1 MARPPRVPA
10 RPHRTS
16 FGPRQPAHHP
26 ANGGKRKAEG
36 QQRHVAERVEHAL
49 ALLKSDTM
57 KRVTLSRR
65 QALQGML
72 LGAAGMSL
80 SLESFGQ
87 ITIPPG
93 EIRLI
98 FNENPYGP
106 SPKALAEVA
115 KILPKTAY
123 YPDDI
128 EGELIDLF
136 MERLRLDRGQL
147 FLASGSNEG
156 LQAAMLAFGKQGKIL
171 SPSLTY
177 SAHLLYAENLGI
189 EVKRVPLR
197 ADMAID
203 LEAIARAVDD
213 SVSLVYL
220 CNPNNPTG
228 MAIDGDELR
237 SFCRE
242 VSAKVPI
249 MIDEAYSELT
259 DKPDYT
265 SMVDLVRGGANILLT
280 RTFSKIFGMAGL
292 RVGYGMGHPDIV
304 KVVKDKV
311 MAWPNGIGLY
321 AAYHS
326 YLDDAFIDF
335 SRQKILQGRAM
346 VNATFRR
353 HGIEPLPSQTNFV
366 YADIGRNASDFK
378 KEMAANHVI
387 IRGAYDGYENYSR
400 VSMGRLEELEVF
412 DSVFSRVFTA
422 G

>member
-1 MARPPRVPA
+1 MAQRLIEPA
-10 RPHRTS
+10 TDQI
-16 FGPRQPAHHP
+16 QP
-26 ANGGKRKAEG
+26 E
-36 QQRHVAERVEHAL
+36 AL
-49 ALLKSDTM
+49 AAAVNLLSGCKVGAPSLNRRRVCQGLVMGTAGLALSPLTM
-57 KRVTLSRR
+57 
-65 QALQGML
+65 
-72 LGAAGMSL
+72 
-80 SLESFGQ
+80 GQ
-87 ITIPPG
+87 VEIPPG
-93 EIRLI
+93 QIRLM

-123 YPDDI
+123 YPGAIEDDLM
-128 EGELIDLF
+128 GLF
-136 MERLRLDRGQL
+136 MARHQLDREQV

-156 LQAAMLAFGKQGKIL
+156 LQAAMMAFGKHGKVI
-171 SPSLTY
+171 SPALTY
-177 SAHLLYAENLGI
+177 SDHLQYAEKLG
-189 EVKRVPLR
+189 VAVYRVPLR
-197 ADMAID
+197 DDMAID
-203 LEAIARAVDD
+203 LEAMARAVDD

-242 VSAKVPI
+242 VSPKVPI
-249 MIDEAYSELT
+249 LIDEAYNELT

-265 SMVDLVRGGANILLT
+265 SMVDLVREGANMLIT

-304 KVVKDKV
+304 SVVKDNV
-311 MAWPNGIGLY
+311 MAWPNGVGLY

-326 YLDDAFIDF
+326 YLDEDFIAF
-335 SRQKILQGRAM
+335 SRDKILQGRQM

-366 YADIGRNASDFK
+366 YADIQRDADGFK
-378 KEMAANHVI
+378 AKMAARNI
-387 IRGAYDGYENYSR
+387 KIRGIYEGYDTYSR
-400 VSMGRLEELEVF
+400 VSMGRIEELEIF
-412 DSVFSRVFTA
+412 DRVFSEVYT

>member
-1 MARPPRVPA
+1 MRIENQAE
-10 RPHRTS
+10 S
-16 FGPRQPAHHP
+16 FGEAFALLSGVAAQPA
-26 ANGGKRKAEG
+26 
-36 QQRHVAERVEHAL
+36 
-49 ALLKSDTM
+49 TM
-57 KRVTLSRR
+57 GRR
-65 QALQGML
+65 RALQGIF
-72 LGAAGMSL
+72 LGAAGVGL
-80 SLESFGQ
+80 SLKAFGQ
-87 ITIPPG
+87 IEIPP
-93 EIRLI
+93 EQVRLI

-115 KILPKTAY
+115 RILPLTAY

-128 EGELIDLF
+128 EGQLVGLF
-136 MERLRLDRGQL
+136 MERLRLDRKQI
-147 FLASGSNEG
+147 FVASGSNEG
-156 LQAAMLAFGKQGKIL
+156 LQAAMMAFGKQGKIL

-177 SAHLLYAENLGI
+177 SDHLLYAENLGV
-189 EVKRVPLR
+189 EVKRIPLR

-237 SFCRE
+237 AFCRE

-249 MIDEAYSELT
+249 MIDEAYNELT

-265 SMVDLVRGGANILLT
+265 SMMDLVREGANILVT

-304 KVVKDKV
+304 KVVRDHV
-311 MAWPNGIGLY
+311 MAWPNGVGLY

-326 YLDDAFIDF
+326 YLDEDFIAF
-335 SRQKILQGRAM
+335 SRAKILQGREM
-346 VNATFRR
+346 VKATFRR

-366 YADIGRNASDFK
+366 YADIGRNADAFADQ
-378 KEMAANHVI
+378 MAEKNVM
-387 IRGAYDGYENYSR
+387 IRGAYEGYDTYSR
-400 VSMGRLEELEVF
+400 VSMGRIDDLKIF
-412 DSVFSRVFTA
+412 DRVF
-422 G
+422 GDVYPG

>member
-1 MARPPRVPA
+1 M
-10 RPHRTS
+10 RTEN
-16 FGPRQPAHHP
+16 H
-26 ANGGKRKAEG
+26 
-36 QQRHVAERVEHAL
+36 AERVEHAL
-49 ALLKSDTM
+49 ALLSSDTM
-57 KRVTLSRR
+57 KPVTLNRR
-65 QALQGML
+65 RALLGML
-72 LGAAGMSL
+72 LGVAGMSL

-87 ITIPPG
+87 IIISPG

-115 KILPKTAY
+115 KILPLTAY

-136 MERLRLDRGQL
+136 MERLRLDRDQL

-177 SAHLLYAENLGI
+177 SEHLLYAENLGI
-189 EVKRVPLR
+189 AVERVPLR

-203 LEAIARAVDD
+203 LEAMARAVDD

-265 SMVDLVRGGANILLT
+265 SRSTMDV
-280 RTFSKIFGMAGL
+280 
-292 RVGYGMGHPDIV
+292 
-304 KVVKDKV
+304 
-311 MAWPNGIGLY
+311 
-321 AAYHS
+321 
-326 YLDDAFIDF
+326 
-335 SRQKILQGRAM
+335 
-346 VNATFRR
+346 
-353 HGIEPLPSQTNFV
+353 
-366 YADIGRNASDFK
+366 
-378 KEMAANHVI
+378 
-387 IRGAYDGYENYSR
+387 
-400 VSMGRLEELEVF
+400 
-412 DSVFSRVFTA
+412 
-422 G
+422 

>member
-1 MARPPRVPA
+1 MRIENQAESLGEAFALLSGVTA
-10 RPHRTS
+10 
-16 FGPRQPAHHP
+16 QPA
-26 ANGGKRKAEG
+26 
-36 QQRHVAERVEHAL
+36 
-49 ALLKSDTM
+49 TM
-57 KRVTLSRR
+57 GRR
-65 QALQGML
+65 RALQGIF
-72 LGAAGMSL
+72 LGAAGVGL
-80 SLESFGQ
+80 SLKAFGQ
-87 ITIPPG
+87 IEIPP
-93 EIRLI
+93 EQVRLI

-115 KILPKTAY
+115 RILPLTAY

-128 EGELIDLF
+128 EGQLVGLF
-136 MERLRLDRGQL
+136 MERLRLDRKQI
-147 FLASGSNEG
+147 FMASGSNEG
-156 LQAAMLAFGKQGKIL
+156 LQAAMMAFGKQGKIL

-177 SAHLLYAENLGI
+177 SDHLLYAENLGV
-189 EVKRVPLR
+189 EVKRIPLR

-237 SFCRE
+237 AFCRE

-249 MIDEAYSELT
+249 MIDEAYNELT

-265 SMVDLVRGGANILLT
+265 SMMDLVREGANILVT

-304 KVVKDKV
+304 KVVRDHV
-311 MAWPNGIGLY
+311 MAWPNGVGLY

-326 YLDDAFIDF
+326 YLDEDFIAF
-335 SRQKILQGRAM
+335 SRAKILQGREM

-366 YADIGRNASDFK
+366 YADIGRNADAFADQ
-378 KEMAANHVI
+378 MAEKNVM
-387 IRGAYDGYENYSR
+387 IRGAYEGYDTYSR
-400 VSMGRLEELEVF
+400 VSMGRIDDLKIF
-412 DSVFSRVFTA
+412 DRVF
-422 G
+422 GDVYPG

>member
-1 MARPPRVPA
+1 M
-10 RPHRTS
+10 RTEN
-16 FGPRQPAHHP
+16 H
-26 ANGGKRKAEG
+26 AEY
-36 QQRHVAERVEHAL
+36 VEHAL
-49 ALLKSDTM
+49 ALLRGDTM
-57 KRVTLSRR
+57 KPATFNRRRV
-65 QALQGML
+65 LQGML
-72 LGAAGMSL
+72 LGAAGVSL

-87 ITIPPG
+87 TSILPG

-115 KILPKTAY
+115 KILPLTAY

-128 EGELIDLF
+128 EVELIDLF
-136 MERLRLDRGQL
+136 MERLRLDRDQL

-177 SAHLLYAENLGI
+177 SEHLLYAENLGI
-189 EVKRVPLR
+189 EVERVPLR

-203 LEAIARAVDD
+203 LEAMARAVDD

-242 VSAKVPI
+242 VSIKVPI

-304 KVVKDKV
+304 KVVRDHV
-311 MAWPNGIGLY
+311 MAWPNGVGLY

-326 YLDDAFIDF
+326 YLDEDFIAF
-335 SRQKILQGRAM
+335 SREKILQGREMA
-346 VNATFRR
+346 NSTFRR

-366 YADIGRNASDFK
+366 YADIGRDADVFKEQLASR
-378 KEMAANHVI
+378 NVI
-387 IRGAYDGYENYSR
+387 IRGSYDDYSTFSR
-400 VSMGRLEELEVF
+400 VSMGRIEDLEIF
-412 DSVFSRVFTA
+412 DRAVTEIW
-422 G
+422 GG

>member
-1 MARPPRVPA
+1 M
-10 RPHRTS
+10 RTEN
-16 FGPRQPAHHP
+16 H
-26 ANGGKRKAEG
+26 AEY
-36 QQRHVAERVEHAL
+36 VEHAL
-49 ALLKSDTM
+49 ALLRGDTM
-57 KRVTLSRR
+57 KPATFNRRRV
-65 QALQGML
+65 LQGML
-72 LGAAGMSL
+72 LGAAGVSL

-87 ITIPPG
+87 ITIPLG

-115 KILPKTAY
+115 KILPLTAY

-128 EGELIDLF
+128 EVELIDLF
-136 MERLRLDRGQL
+136 MERLRLDRDQL

-177 SAHLLYAENLGI
+177 SEHLLYAENLGI
-189 EVKRVPLR
+189 EVERVPLR

-203 LEAIARAVDD
+203 LEAMARAVDD

-242 VSAKVPI
+242 VSVKVPI

-304 KVVKDKV
+304 KVVRDHV
-311 MAWPNGIGLY
+311 MAWPNGVGLY

-326 YLDDAFIDF
+326 YLDEDFIAF
-335 SRQKILQGRAM
+335 SREKILQGREMA
-346 VNATFRR
+346 NSTFRR

-366 YADIGRNASDFK
+366 YADIGRDADVFKEQLASR
-378 KEMAANHVI
+378 NVI
-387 IRGAYDGYENYSR
+387 IRGAYDDYSTFSR
-400 VSMGRLEELEVF
+400 VSMGRIEDLEIF
-412 DSVFSRVFTA
+412 DRAVTEIW
-422 G
+422 GG

>member
-1 MARPPRVPA
+1 MRIENQAE
-10 RPHRTS
+10 S
-16 FGPRQPAHHP
+16 FGEAFALLSGVAAQPA
-26 ANGGKRKAEG
+26 
-36 QQRHVAERVEHAL
+36 
-49 ALLKSDTM
+49 TM
-57 KRVTLSRR
+57 GRR
-65 QALQGML
+65 RALQGIF
-72 LGAAGMSL
+72 LGAAGVGL
-80 SLESFGQ
+80 SLKAFGQ
-87 ITIPPG
+87 IEIPP
-93 EIRLI
+93 EQVRLI

-115 KILPKTAY
+115 RILPLTAY

-128 EGELIDLF
+128 EGQLVGLF
-136 MERLRLDRGQL
+136 MERLRLDRKQI
-147 FLASGSNEG
+147 FVASGSNEG
-156 LQAAMLAFGKQGKIL
+156 LQAAMMAFGKQGKIL

-177 SAHLLYAENLGI
+177 SDHLLYAENLGV
-189 EVKRVPLR
+189 EVKRIRLR

-237 SFCRE
+237 AFCRE

-249 MIDEAYSELT
+249 MIDEAYNELT

-265 SMVDLVRGGANILLT
+265 SMMDLVREGANILVT

-304 KVVKDKV
+304 KVVRDHV
-311 MAWPNGIGLY
+311 MAWPNGVGLY

-326 YLDDAFIDF
+326 YLDEDFIAF
-335 SRQKILQGRAM
+335 SRAKILQGREM

-366 YADIGRNASDFK
+366 YADIGRNADAFADQ
-378 KEMAANHVI
+378 MAEKNVM
-387 IRGAYDGYENYSR
+387 IRGAYEGYDTYSR
-400 VSMGRLEELEVF
+400 VSMGRIDDLKIF
-412 DSVFSRVFTA
+412 DRVF
-422 G
+422 GDVYPG

>member
-1 MARPPRVPA
+1 MSYTIDSELV
-10 RPHRTS
+10 
-16 FGPRQPAHHP
+16 
-26 ANGGKRKAEG
+26 
-36 QQRHVAERVEHAL
+36 
-49 ALLKSDTM
+49 LKS
-57 KRVTLSRR
+57 LSNPQHSAPCRGHGMNRR
-65 QALQGML
+65 SALRGML
-72 LGAAGMSL
+72 MGAAGLAL
-80 SLESFGQ
+80 SPITLSQIDIPVGQ
-87 ITIPPG
+87 V
-93 EIRLI
+93 RLV

-106 SPKALAEVA
+106 SPKALEAVA
-115 KILPKTAY
+115 TILPKTAY
-123 YPDDI
+123 YPGAI
-128 EGELIDLF
+128 EQDLPALF
-136 MERLRLDRGQL
+136 MERHRLDADQV

-156 LQAAMLAFGKQGKIL
+156 LQAAMMAFGKQGKVI

-177 SAHLLYAENLGI
+177 SDHLAYAERLGI
-189 EVKRVPLR
+189 AVTRIPLR
-197 ADMAID
+197 EDMGID
-203 LEAIARAVDD
+203 LEAMARAVDD
-213 SVSLVYL
+213 TVGLVYL

-242 VSAKVPI
+242 LSPRVPI
-249 MIDEAYSELT
+249 LIDEAYNELT

-265 SMVDLVRGGANILLT
+265 SMVDLVREGANVLIT

-292 RVGYGMGHPDIV
+292 RVGYGMGHPDMV
-304 KVVKDKV
+304 KVVKDHV
-311 MAWPNGIGLY
+311 MAWPNGVGLY